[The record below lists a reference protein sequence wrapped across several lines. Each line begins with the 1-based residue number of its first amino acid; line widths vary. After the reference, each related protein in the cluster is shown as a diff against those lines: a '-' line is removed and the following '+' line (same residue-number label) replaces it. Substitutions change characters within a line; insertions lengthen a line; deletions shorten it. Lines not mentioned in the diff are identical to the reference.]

1 MNKYCGDWGRGA
13 PVAQRSAAILFNG
26 QALKEGSLNIESDI
40 KRKSLFRKGSLKMPG
55 TYNIPARLERLPLTS
70 FQRKIFF
77 IIATAWLFDSM
88 DLGMLTF
95 VLGSIKTG
103 FNLNNVQAGLM
114 SSASFLGMFLG
125 AGFAG
130 MLADRFGRKIVFQS
144 SMILWGTASICSA
157 FVGTV
162 EQLAILRIIL
172 GFGMGMEFP
181 IGQSLISEFIPAQY
195 RGRYIA
201 LLEGFYPLGFILAGL
216 VSYIVLPIGGWRMA
230 FVCEGVPAIF
240 VLIIRRLVPES
251 PRWLD
256 DVGKHEEADRVMTN
270 FENRVQQAYGQELPP
285 VKDTIVAP
293 VHEKRTFVSAF
304 LDLWAPGYKKRTTMV
319 WIWWFFALLGYYGLT
334 TWLSAFLQQA
344 GYSVTKSVFYTLL
357 ISLAGVPGFFTAAY
371 LVEKIGRKP
380 SVILILIGCAIST
393 YFYGTAWSLNSLI
406 GFGLCMQFFLFG
418 MWSTMYA
425 YTPELY
431 PTRARATGSGFAS
444 SLGRFGSLLGPY
456 IVALVL
462 PTAGNSGVFALGAC
476 CFLVA
481 AATVGALGVET
492 KGQVLENIS
501 V

>member
-1 MNKYCGDWGRGA
+1 M
-13 PVAQRSAAILFNG
+13 
-26 QALKEGSLNIESDI
+26 
-40 KRKSLFRKGSLKMPG
+40 
-55 TYNIPARLERLPLTS
+55 ERLPLTS

-77 IIATAWLFDSM
+77 IIATAWFFDSM

-95 VLGSIKTG
+95 VLGSIKTD
-103 FNLNNVQAGLM
+103 FHLTNVQAGLL
-114 SSASFLGMFLG
+114 SSASFLGMFFG
-125 AGFAG
+125 AGTAG
-130 MLADRFGRKIVFQS
+130 MLADRFGRKIVFQT
-144 SMILWGTASICSA
+144 SMILWGAASILCSFA
-157 FVGTV
+157 TSV
-162 EQLAILRIIL
+162 EMLAIFRIIL

-181 IGQSLISEFIPAQY
+181 IGQSLVSEFIPAQH

-201 LLEGFYPLGFILAGL
+201 LLEGFFPLGFIGAGL
-216 VSYIVLPIGGWRMA
+216 LSYLILPIGGWRMV
-230 FVCEGVPAIF
+230 FICEGIPAIF
-240 VLIIRRLVPES
+240 VLIIRRIVPES

-256 DVGKHEEADRVMTN
+256 DVGKHEEANRVMTM
-270 FENRVQQAYGQELPP
+270 FEENVQKAYGKELPP
-285 VKDTIVAP
+285 VKDNIIAP
-293 VHEKRTFVSAF
+293 SHEKRTFVSAF

-334 TWLSAFLQQA
+334 TWLGAFLQQA

-380 SVILILIGCAIST
+380 SVIIVLIGCAIST
-393 YFYGTAWSLNSLI
+393 YFYGTAWSLTSLI
-406 GFGLCMQFFLFG
+406 GFGLCMQYFLFG

-431 PTRARATGSGFAS
+431 PTRSRATGSGFAS

-462 PTAGNSGVFALGAC
+462 PTAGNSGVFALGAG
-476 CFLVA
+476 CFIVA
-481 AATVGALGVET
+481 AITVGILGVET
-492 KGQVLENIS
+492 KGKVLEDIS